1 MHRNW
6 VFRHKP
12 GRQANSHLLR
22 PRVLGD
28 LLSPQNRTLQ
38 VHQSA
43 SCSSFPDR
51 QLHLRPNK
59 SLRNPQPSRRRR
71 RIPKPATNEWRRMRR
86 RTKRAISKQEITT
99 MRMRRWGRRL
109 NLRTTEKTRHLSMKT
124 LSKASSPLWNLPVH
138 AIYQLHLQPHRA
150 DFEGR
155 CKAWGRSI
163 RAGSLP
169 LYHQTYGYR
178 TDPSRCPVQPDHV

>member
-6 VFRHKP
+6 VFQHKP

-22 PRVLGD
+22 PKVLGD
-28 LLSPQNRTLQ
+28 LLSPQNRTIQ

-43 SCSSFPDR
+43 SCSSFPDP

-59 SLRNPQPSRRRR
+59 PLRNPQPSRRRR
-71 RIPKPATNEWRRMRR
+71 RIPKPVTNEWRRMRRR

-99 MRMRRWGRRL
+99 MRMRRRGRGL

-124 LSKASSPLWNLPVH
+124 LSKAASPLWNLLVH
-138 AIYQLHLQPHRA
+138 AIYQLHLPPHRA

-155 CKAWGRSI
+155 CE
-163 RAGSLP
+163 AG
-169 LYHQTYGYR
+169 
-178 TDPSRCPVQPDHV
+178 